1 MQQMHLKLGTNYYL
15 YKAQTE
21 VTKDISLRMIIIK
34 RMLNGALSF
43 KPKNII
49 KMKFEWLHIKT
60 NYKV

>member
-1 MQQMHLKLGTNYYL
+1 MHLKLGTNYYL

-43 KPKNII
+43 KPKNIMQNFNFL
-49 KMKFEWLHIKT
+49 KLYLQS
-60 NYKV
+60 YKIL